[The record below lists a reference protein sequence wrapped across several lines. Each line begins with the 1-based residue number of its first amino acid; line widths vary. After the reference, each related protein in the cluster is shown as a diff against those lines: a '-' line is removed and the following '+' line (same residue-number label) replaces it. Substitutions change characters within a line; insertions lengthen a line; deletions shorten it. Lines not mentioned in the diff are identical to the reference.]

1 MQQKHFSIAIDGPA
15 GAGKSTIAKSLAKR
29 LGIMHLDT
37 GAMYRAAGKKALDC
51 GFDPLDRGRIAPMI
65 AGTDINVVFSD
76 GVQRVLLD
84 GVDVTD
90 KIRTQDVSKAAS
102 DIGTIPEVRVKL
114 VELQRGIAERNS
126 IIMDGRD
133 IGSYVLPNAEFK
145 FYITADVK
153 ERARRRMF
161 DLRRL
166 GTDGGRTYEDI
177 EREIADRDRVD
188 STREFAP
195 LKRADNAILIDTTD
209 MTAEAV
215 INLMLDTIGR

>member
-29 LGIMHLDT
+29 LGILHLDT
-37 GAMYRAAGKKALDC
+37 GAMYRAAGKKALDH
-51 GFDPLDRGRIAPMI
+51 GIDPADRDQIAPMI
-65 AGTDINVVFSD
+65 AATDIDVVFSG
-76 GVQRVLLD
+76 GVQRVYLD
-84 GVDVTD
+84 GADVTD

-133 IGSYVLPNAEFK
+133 IGSYVLPSAEFK
-145 FYITADVK
+145 FYVTADVK

-161 DLRRL
+161 DLRRF
-166 GTDGGRTYEDI
+166 GTDEGRTYEDI

-195 LKRADNAILIDTTD
+195 LKMADDAILIDTTN

-215 INLMLDTIGR
+215 IDLILDTIGR

>member
-1 MQQKHFSIAIDGPA
+1 MQQKYLSIAIDGPA

-29 LGIMHLDT
+29 LGIMHLDM
-37 GAMYRAAGKKALDC
+37 GAMYRAAGKKALDL
-51 GFDPLDRGRIAPMI
+51 GINPADRDRIAPMI
-65 AGTDINVVFSD
+65 ASTHIDVVFCA
-76 GVQRVLLD
+76 GVQRVFLD
-84 GVDVTD
+84 GVDITD
-90 KIRTQDVSKAAS
+90 KVRTQDVSKAAS

-133 IGSYVLPNAEFK
+133 IGSYVLPDAEFK

-161 DLRRL
+161 DLRRS

-177 EREIADRDRVD
+177 EREIANRDRVD

-195 LKRADNAILIDTTD
+195 LKRAADAILIDTTN

-215 INLMLDTIGR
+215 INLMLDAIGR

>member
-37 GAMYRAAGKKALDC
+37 GAMYRAAGKKALDH
-51 GFDPLDRGRIAPMI
+51 GIDPADRGKIAPMI
-65 AGTDINVVFSD
+65 AATDINVVFSR
-76 GVQRVLLD
+76 GVQRVFLD
-84 GVDVTD
+84 GADVTD

-126 IIMDGRD
+126 VIMDGRD
-133 IGSYVLPNAEFK
+133 IGSYVLPDAEFK

-161 DLRRL
+161 DLRRF
-166 GTDGGRTYEDI
+166 GTDEGRTYEDI

-195 LKRADNAILIDTTD
+195 LKRADDAMVIDTTN

>member
-1 MQQKHFSIAIDGPA
+1 MQQKYLSIAIDGPA

-37 GAMYRAAGKKALDC
+37 GAMYRAAGKKALDL
-51 GFDPLDRGRIAPMI
+51 GINPADRDRIAPMI
-65 AGTDINVVFSD
+65 ASTDIDVVFCA
-76 GVQRVLLD
+76 GVQRVFLD
-84 GVDVTD
+84 GVDITD

-133 IGSYVLPNAEFK
+133 IGSYVLPDAEFK

-161 DLRRL
+161 DLRRS

-177 EREIADRDRVD
+177 EREIANRDRVD

-195 LKRADNAILIDTTD
+195 LKRAADAILIDTTN

-215 INLMLDTIGR
+215 INLMLDAIGR

>member
-37 GAMYRAAGKKALDC
+37 GAMYRAAGKKALDH
-51 GFDPLDRGRIAPMI
+51 GIDPVDRGKVAPMI
-65 AGTDINVVFSD
+65 AATDIDVVFSS
-76 GVQRVLLD
+76 GVQRVFLD
-84 GVDVTD
+84 GADVTD

-133 IGSYVLPNAEFK
+133 IGSYVLPDAEFK

-161 DLRRL
+161 DLRRF
-166 GTDGGRTYEDI
+166 GTDEGRTYEDI

-195 LKRADNAILIDTTD
+195 LKMADDAILIDTTN

-215 INLMLDTIGR
+215 IDLILVTIGR

>member
-37 GAMYRAAGKKALDC
+37 GAMYRAAGKKALDH
-51 GFDPLDRGRIAPMI
+51 GIDPADRDQIAPMI
-65 AGTDINVVFSD
+65 AATDIDVVFSG
-76 GVQRVLLD
+76 GVQRVYLD
-84 GVDVTD
+84 GADVTD

-133 IGSYVLPNAEFK
+133 IGSYVLPSAEFK
-145 FYITADVK
+145 FYVTADVK

-161 DLRRL
+161 DLRRF
-166 GTDGGRTYEDI
+166 GTDEGRTYEDI

-195 LKRADNAILIDTTD
+195 LKMADDAILIDTTN

-215 INLMLDTIGR
+215 IDLILDTIGR